1 MSDWIPIGDPD
12 IPQLSADA
20 TKVFSVIQPV
30 EKPHFGV
37 IRLKT
42 RFGDERITEA
52 IYEIRKMEAIRMGKL
67 TNQQRAAI
75 YQAHKDGVS
84 QNELAKQ
91 YGVTKGAISQLISK
105 LAKAEQE
112 IMQPAA
118 EDKPKPGIINPEFDA
133 AVDEMIAES
142 KSADATKTDFD
153 EILET
158 DVADCPECLPPA
170 VVVALTVRI
179 HDLEEEIAHLTA
191 ERNELTEFM
200 EGRA

>member
-1 MSDWIPIGDPD
+1 MSWIPIGEPD
-12 IPQLSADA
+12 VPRLSFDA
-20 TKVFSVIQPV
+20 EKVFSIMQCMD
-30 EKPHFGV
+30 KPHIGI
-37 IRLKT
+37 IRMKT
-42 RFGDERITEA
+42 RFGDERITEV
-52 IYEIRKMEAIRMGKL
+52 IYEIRKMEAIRMAKL

-75 YQAHKDGVS
+75 YAAYKDGVP

-91 YGVTKGAISQLISK
+91 YGVTQGAISKLISK

-133 AVDEMIAES
+133 AVDAMIAES
-142 KSADATKTDFD
+142 KAADATKTDFD

-170 VVVALTVRI
+170 VVVALTMRI